1 MKTKIYLPVALLS
14 LVLGCSENTS
24 TNTTG
29 PDTSKSQEAISSKD
43 VPGNI
48 SEDKTK
54 QVLNH
59 HWEAFTENKLDEV
72 MADYTEES
80 VLITPDSTFKGLR
93 QIRNN
98 FEEAYKKFPKDK
110 SVFQLNKTVIDRD
123 VAYILWQSKTP
134 AFNLSY
140 ATDTFIIQNGKII
153 RQTYAGVTTALQ

>member
-1 MKTKIYLPVALLS
+1 MKTKMYLPVALLS
-14 LVLGCSENTS
+14 LVLGCSENTATG
-24 TNTTG
+24 TNG
-29 PDTSKSQEAISSKD
+29 PDSTKGKEAISSNG
-43 VPGNI
+43 VTGNF

-54 QVLNH
+54 QVLDH
-59 HWEAFTENKLDEV
+59 HWEAFTQNKLDEV

-80 VLITPDSTFKGLR
+80 VLITPDSTYKGLG
-93 QIRNN
+93 QIRYN

-134 AFNLSY
+134 AFNLGY

-153 RQTYAGVTTALQ
+153 RQTYAGVATAL